1 MSKRRKFSA
10 ESKRGA
16 VAQASQP
23 RIRHPGALEWG
34 IRPSPSDR
42 WKREAQS
49 PGALAFGGTGTPRD
63 EELARLKP
71 ELARAGPPQLLA
83 QPKVAKRMPVL
94 ASKST

>member
-23 RIRHPGALEWG
+23 GIRRPGALELG
-34 IRPSPSDR
+34 IRPSPADR
-42 WKREAQS
+42 WKREEQS
-49 PGALAFGGTGTPRD
+49 PGALPFGGTETPRD
-63 EELARLKP
+63 EELVRLKP
-71 ELARAGPPQLLA
+71 ELARAAPQLLK